1 MPLSQVYGVQAG
13 LVGGSREQP
22 AKPLR
27 ASQPKP
33 PAEEARGAEPS
44 SPPASSRDRVA
55 KRPRASQQ
63 KPPSEEAR
71 AAETRSPPASSS
83 DGAAKRPRDSQ
94 HKPPSDEA
102 PKPPAGNRRKRD
114 TPAWQLDY
122 EVELSTAAPLRV
134 YLRTSD
140 VSDTTEC
147 PVLVQCLCPVLVQ
160 CWERDA

>member
-1 MPLSQVYGVQAG
+1 MPHAPHVPVTTSGRAVSASQLSDDSEDDMPLSQVYGVQAG

-102 PKPPAGNRRKRD
+102 PKPPAGNGESA
-114 TPAWQLDY
+114 THQPGSL
-122 EVELSTAAPLRV
+122 
-134 YLRTSD
+134 
-140 VSDTTEC
+140 TTR
-147 PVLVQCLCPVLVQ
+147 
-160 CWERDA
+160 WS